1 MKSNGPKTNNEL
13 WKLLKHLIDDRAL
26 SLTIKNGDSTII
38 LKLKGNTLETELYMN
53 GSLRK
58 VAMHTANS
66 GRELILALEELGIG
80 IWQLIRKLTVFKLR
94 RVKPLYLELLPNPDT
109 KQIQDA

>member
-1 MKSNGPKTNNEL
+1 MKSNGPKTNEEL
-13 WKLLKHLIDDRAL
+13 WSLLKHLIDNRAL

-38 LKLKGNTLETELYMN
+38 MKLKGNTLETELYMN

-66 GRELILALEELGIG
+66 GRELIHALEELGIG
-80 IWQLIRKLTVFKLR
+80 IWQLIRKLAVLKLWR
-94 RVKPLYLELLPNPDT
+94 KKPLYLELLPNPDT
-109 KQIQDA
+109 QQVKDA